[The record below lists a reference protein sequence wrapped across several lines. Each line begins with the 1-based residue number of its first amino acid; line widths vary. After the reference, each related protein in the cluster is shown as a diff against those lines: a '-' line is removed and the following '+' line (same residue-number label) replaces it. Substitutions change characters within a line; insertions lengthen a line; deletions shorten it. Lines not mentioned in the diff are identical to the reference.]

1 MQTDASMC
9 VHVCVCAGRGGE
21 GLNNASQKSSVQTKC
36 GQREL
41 MMDAVNQRPPSP
53 SPSSLPVRQLS
64 MHCFIFLSAVSS
76 QDYDQNSLCQPS
88 ITLFNLP
95 YKRNRH
101 FVIAVS
107 EEKNQFKISPYSLQK

>member
-9 VHVCVCAGRGGE
+9 VYVRGGE
-21 GLNNASQKSSVQTKC
+21 GLNNASQKSSVQTEC

-53 SPSSLPVRQLS
+53 SPLPVRQLS
-64 MHCFIFLSAVSS
+64 MHCIIFLSAVSS

-88 ITLFNLP
+88 IALFNLP
-95 YKRNRH
+95 SKRNRH

-107 EEKNQFKISPYSLQK
+107 DEKNQFKNSPYSLQQ

>member
-9 VHVCVCAGRGGE
+9 VYVRGGE
-21 GLNNASQKSSVQTKC
+21 GLNNASQKSSVQTEC

-107 EEKNQFKISPYSLQK
+107 EEKNQFKISPYSLQ